1 MMIKILTWLTADLFL
16 VYLLFRFNRVLYG
29 DPEGRRF
36 LSFMAY
42 LLFTA
47 VPLVLDLLFH
57 EPSLSIT
64 LYFVLIFAATFFHEA
79 ALKYRLLSSALFFA
93 GSMLCFF
100 SASYLTSSYL
110 GEGRSVIP
118 IYIAVLLIE
127 AFEFIFEVIIRQ
139 HNGKRYTMPYWS
151 LMLLVPMM
159 SILTIL
165 IMNTADNPEKLIQF
179 GLCIFLLW
187 INFFTL
193 FLYFHLTEAMESER
207 ESLFYRMKAK
217 EYSNQ
222 LDIELHSAERIR
234 SIRHDMKNHMSS
246 LAVLIQNN
254 EIEKAL
260 SFIGDLD
267 NELNNPT
274 EYSRSGNKE
283 LDSIQNYLFRDAKSL
298 GVDVTVEG
306 AVPEKLSISEFDL
319 NVILGNLIDNAVAAA
334 SQADDKHIAV
344 SLRFDKDIFH
354 YTITNTFKGELKRDR
369 NGNLLSSKP
378 SPGKHGIGLKNV
390 KNAVEKNGGTIDFI
404 EDIEKKVFTAA
415 VILYAESMKKNI

>member
-100 SASYLTSSYL
+100 LASHLPSSYWID
-110 GEGRSVIP
+110 GKSIMS
-118 IYIAVLLIE
+118 IYIALLLID
-127 AFEFIFEVIIRQ
+127 AFEFFFELIMRQ
-139 HNGKRYTMPYWS
+139 HNGRGHTMPYWA
-151 LMLLVPMM
+151 LMLLVPLM

-165 IMNTADNPEKLIQF
+165 IMDTADNLEKLVQL

-193 FLYFHLTEAMESER
+193 FLYFHLTEAMESEK

-254 EIEKAL
+254 EKEKAL
-260 SFIGDLD
+260 AFIGNLDHELD
-267 NELNNPT
+267 NPK

-298 GVDVTVEG
+298 GVDVKVEG
-306 AVPEKLSISEFDL
+306 AVPEKLSISEFAL
-319 NVILGNLIDNAVAAA
+319 NTILGNLLDNAVAAA
-334 SQADDKHIAV
+334 SQADDKQIAV

-354 YTITNTFKGELKRDR
+354 YTITNTFKGELKRDKY
-369 NGNLLSSKP
+369 GNLLSSKR

-404 EDIEKKVFTAA
+404 EDIEKKVFTVA